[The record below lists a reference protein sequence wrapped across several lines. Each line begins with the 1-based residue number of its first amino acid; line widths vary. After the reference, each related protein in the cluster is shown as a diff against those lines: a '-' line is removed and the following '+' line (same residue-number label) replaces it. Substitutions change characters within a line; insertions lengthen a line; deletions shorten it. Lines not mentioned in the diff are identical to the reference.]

1 MTSTDLADALQVSD
15 RLLDS
20 LGSATPPVRPNDWLV
35 SMLLRWREAIESES
49 MPEWVAA

>member
-1 MTSTDLADALQVSD
+1 MTPAVMGTG

-35 SMLLRWREAIESES
+35 SVLLGWREAIESKP

>member
-1 MTSTDLADALQVSD
+1 MTPAVMDTD

-20 LGSATPPVRPNDWLV
+20 LGSATPPVQPNDWPLV
-35 SMLLRWREAIESES
+35 SMLLGWREAIESES